1 MPRCVFVF
9 APVHRWCGAPK
20 QNKKWHIEMPTNLT
34 TRPTQ
39 STKAHLN
46 FGCHPGHL
54 PLSLSL
60 SRRVRPDAK
69 GNIAEGRGSPNNER
83 YTTSPNL
90 ILQQMAKCNLW
101 PWQIAVLVKPSS
113 AIRKK
118 KWGKQTDEVGW
129 KLKWRRQN
137 NKDGKRQISNRGDG
151 GWEVEW
157 NKGEKDR
164 HGDGARVGKKKKTWQ
179 VYRRSTMWTS
189 PGRSGNERKKKKKTL
204 ERHVRNHE
212 RPIKSRTQM
221 ATRGYEARWDGRAG
235 KQLKAVW

>member
-1 MPRCVFVF
+1 
-9 APVHRWCGAPK
+9 
-20 QNKKWHIEMPTNLT
+20 MPTNLT

-54 PLSLSL
+54 PPSLSL

-189 PGRSGNERKKKKKTL
+189 PGRSGNERGKKKKKLRRDMSETMKGQL
-204 ERHVRNHE
+204 RAEPKWRRGGTRRDETAEQENNSKPYDNCERDPLITCHLWC
-212 RPIKSRTQM
+212 
-221 ATRGYEARWDGRAG
+221 RW
-235 KQLKAVW
+235 

>member
-1 MPRCVFVF
+1 
-9 APVHRWCGAPK
+9 
-20 QNKKWHIEMPTNLT
+20 MPTNLT

-54 PLSLSL
+54 PPSFSL

-118 KWGKQTDEVGW
+118 WRKQTDEVGW

-137 NKDGKRQISNRGDG
+137 NKDGKRQISNGVDG
-151 GWEVEW
+151 GWEVESS
-157 NKGEKDR
+157 KGEKDR
-164 HGDGARVGKKKKTWQ
+164 HGDGARVKKNLTGLQKINN
-179 VYRRSTMWTS
+179 VNF
-189 PGRSGNERKKKKKTL
+189 SGSKWKWAEKKKKKLRRDMSKTMKGQL
-204 ERHVRNHE
+204 RAEPKWRRVGTRRDETAEQENNSKPYDNCERDPLITCHLWC
-212 RPIKSRTQM
+212 
-221 ATRGYEARWDGRAG
+221 RW
-235 KQLKAVW
+235 